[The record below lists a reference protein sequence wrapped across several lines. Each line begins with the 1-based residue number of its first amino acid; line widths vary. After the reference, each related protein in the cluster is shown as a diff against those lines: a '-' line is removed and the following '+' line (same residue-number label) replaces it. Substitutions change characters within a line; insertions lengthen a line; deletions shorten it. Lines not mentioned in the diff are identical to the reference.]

1 MTIRHT
7 FIPLFAAG
15 LLSAL
20 AFSGCGKGG
29 GKDKVR
35 VGYLAEPAHG
45 LHFIAK
51 EKGYFDEE
59 GLDVE
64 LSQFETTADGCT
76 AVQAN
81 KLDVGTFGTAAPLRF
96 IAQGVDFT
104 IFGGMMI
111 NGQAIIVKPENLD
124 KFKDLSNFK
133 GRKVGLGKLS
143 TGDVIFRGALK
154 KAGIDPNKDLQIIE
168 FGGQSAVV
176 EAVNKG
182 EVDAGIVFSPH
193 FSLAKQKFGLEVS
206 NYIADFQPDYTC
218 CRLIANTPDLKK
230 KRDIYR
236 RYLIAEIRAY
246 KFYRENPEET
256 IQIFAKAFK
265 LDPELLKAD
274 TYTNKTFTS
283 NPDPLTNGT
292 VDFWN
297 TMKEIEYLPENDID
311 IHDHIDPTIY
321 REALDE
327 ILRRYP
333 DDPIYKEMD
342 AFFKANN

>member
-1 MTIRHT
+1 MDIKHT
-7 FIPLFAAG
+7 LIPLLAAG
-15 LLSAL
+15 ILSTFFL
-20 AFSGCGKGG
+20 AGCGKESSAGR
-29 GKDKVR
+29 DKVR

-51 EKGYFDEE
+51 DLGYFDEE
-59 GLDVE
+59 NIDVD
-64 LSQFETTADGCT
+64 LNQFATTAEGCS
-76 AVQAN
+76 AVKAN
-81 KLDVGTFGTAAPLRF
+81 
-96 IAQGVDFT
+96 FT

-111 NGQAIIVKPENLD
+111 GGQAIIVKPENLD

-133 GRKVGLGKLS
+133 GKKVGLGKLS

-154 KAGIDPNKDLQIIE
+154 KAGIDPNKDLEIIE

-182 EVDAGIVFSPH
+182 AVDAGIVFSPH
-193 FSLAKQKFGLEVS
+193 FSLAKKNFGLEVS

-218 CRLIANTPDLKK
+218 CRLIANTPDLQK

-246 KFYRENPEET
+246 KFYRENEEET
-256 IQIFAKAFK
+256 IKIFAKAFK
-265 LDPELLKAD
+265 LAPELLKAD

-283 NPDPLTNGT
+283 NPDPLKKGT
-292 VDFWN
+292 VDFWE
-297 TMKEIEYLPENDID
+297 TMKEIDYLPENDVHID
-311 IHDHIDPTIY
+311 DHIDPTIY

-327 ILRRYP
+327 VLKRYP